1 MKHLFGPVNSRRLG
15 LSLGID
21 LLPAKTC
28 NFNCIYCEVG
38 ETTIFQD
45 QRAEYIPTR
54 EILAEIDAFLAAD
67 NSPPID
73 IFTIT
78 ASGEPTLHSG
88 LGEIIGHLK
97 KMTGKPVAVLTNG
110 SLFFRQ
116 DVREEL
122 LKADIVV
129 PSLDAAREKSFRKLN
144 RPVAETDLSAIIN
157 GLARFSS
164 QYEGSLWLEIL
175 FVKNINDSSADL
187 AALREAIDEIQPD
200 KIQLNTVAR
209 PPLEDFAGPLS
220 RRELEEI
227 AATLPAPVEIIAQF
241 SERPRQH
248 TRAAQR
254 HEILHMLQRRPCT
267 LPDICEA
274 LNLEASA
281 TGSVLQEMEKDGQV
295 ARLVHQGKS
304 YYQTLPVRRRDER
317 TDVFSDSHAQP
328 AAKEN
333 HERHQEH
340 RNDKRRAG

>member
-45 QRAEYIPTR
+45 RRAEYVPTG
-54 EILAEIDAFLAAD
+54 EILAEIDAFLASD

-88 LGEIIGHLK
+88 IGEIIGHLK
-97 KMTGKPVAVLTNG
+97 EMTGKPVAVLTNG
-110 SLFFRQ
+110 SLFSRQ
-116 DVREEL
+116 DVREAL
-122 LKADIVV
+122 LRADIVV
-129 PSLDAAREKSFRKLN
+129 PSLDAALEKSFRKVN
-144 RPVAETDLSAIIN
+144 RPVPGTDLPAIID

-164 QYEGSLWLEIL
+164 QYGGSLWLEIL
-175 FVKNINDSSADL
+175 FVKDFNDSPADL
-187 AALREAIDEIQPD
+187 DALREAIEAIKPD
-200 KIQLNTVAR
+200 RIQLNTVAR
-209 PPLEDFAGPLS
+209 PPLENFARPLS

-227 AATLPAPVEIIAQF
+227 AGTFPAPVEIIAQF

-248 TRAAQR
+248 ARAAQK

-267 LPDICEA
+267 LTDICEA
-274 LNLEASA
+274 LNLEAPA
-281 TGSVLQEMEKDGQV
+281 AGSVLQRLEKDGQV

-317 TDVFSDSHAQP
+317 TDVLSESPPHP
-328 AAKEN
+328 TAKED
-333 HERHQEH
+333 HERHQEQ